1 MKFVKRHRVLT
12 VCLILVLAFTIWSR
26 YGNGVMFWYPF

>member
-12 VCLILVLAFTIWSR
+12 VCLILVLAFWGWR
-26 YGNGVMFWYPF
+26 NRPEACMGR